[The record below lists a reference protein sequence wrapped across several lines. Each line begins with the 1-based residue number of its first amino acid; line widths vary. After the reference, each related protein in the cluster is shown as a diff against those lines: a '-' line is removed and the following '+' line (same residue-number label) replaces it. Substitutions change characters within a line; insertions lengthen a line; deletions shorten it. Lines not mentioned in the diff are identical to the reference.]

1 MDAQDKLPSSKPY
14 HCNSDNESE
23 LDQQPDNSYIPDIHN
38 ISLPASDSGSET
50 CLKSVLEPG
59 IMESP
64 SSTPTQLSQSLLDG
78 AGMGGPAYGPPPEL
92 GTSGAPQMTQ
102 IPQMPQFQQGNNP
115 LGATMLNTSYPV
127 PQYQPMPN
135 IQVDLSDTD
144 IMRIAIQTKQLLSDE
159 IDKLVQQKVLKETA
173 DLRDRVTNLETDNK
187 KLQESVVML
196 ESKLSTKIDDL
207 EQYSR
212 RSCLRI
218 AGVPETEHEN
228 TDDKVLDL
236 ATRLNIDISP
246 RDIEAIALAQSDP
259 MQPRSLMKTSPNHN
273 QEK

>member
-1 MDAQDKLPSSKPY
+1 
-14 HCNSDNESE
+14 
-23 LDQQPDNSYIPDIHN
+23 
-38 ISLPASDSGSET
+38 
-50 CLKSVLEPG
+50 
-59 IMESP
+59 
-64 SSTPTQLSQSLLDG
+64 
-78 AGMGGPAYGPPPEL
+78 
-92 GTSGAPQMTQ
+92 MTQ
-102 IPQMPQFQQGNNP
+102 ITQMPQFQQGNNP

-159 IDKLVQQKVLKETA
+159 IDKFVQQKVLKETA

-236 ATRLNIDISP
+236 ATRFNIDISP

-259 MQPRSLMKTSPNHN
+259 MQPRSLMKTSPNHD